1 MNTHSRF
8 KSRPA
13 RFAVLL
19 LALAL
24 PASRALAQDEKG
36 PPHLDP
42 SQHFTI
48 DPVVD
53 GVLIVGGLG
62 FAGLL
67 SLILSTGEIQP
78 VPPGSPDKLLSI
90 DHAAVTQTIDPNA
103 NLYSNIGLYA
113 AYGYAAAESI
123 FSGVKYGK
131 RAFLIDAVLYGE
143 ALAIT
148 QAFTAATK
156 IGVRRPRPIDYI
168 NCQGSATGDCSSTDL
183 QLSFF
188 SGHASTTG
196 SIVGTATYLAFVR
209 DGAHAAR
216 PWITLGVG
224 TALTAFVSY
233 ERVRSGEHF
242 PTDVIMGS
250 MAGAA
255 IGVLVPHFHR
265 RAHYHGGELEAP
277 PVWIGYTPVSRDA
290 GTFTLGGRF

>member
-1 MNTHSRF
+1 MNTRI
-8 KSRPA
+8 A
-13 RFAVLL
+13 TALL
-19 LALAL
+19 LSIAL
-24 PASRALAQDEKG
+24 PASRAHAQDSNG

-42 SQHFTI
+42 TQHFTI

-62 FAGLL
+62 FAELL

-78 VPPGSPDKLLSI
+78 VPPGDPSKLLSI

-103 NLYSNIGLYA
+103 NLYSNIGLYT

-131 RAFLIDAVLYGE
+131 RAFLVDAVLYGE

-148 QAFTAATK
+148 EAFTEATK

-168 NCQGSATGDCSSTDL
+168 NCQGSATGTCSNTDL

-196 SIVGTATYLAFVR
+196 AIVGTATYLAFVR
-209 DGAHAAR
+209 DGAHAPR

>member
-1 MNTHSRF
+1 M
-8 KSRPA
+8 KSRVTIA
-13 RFAVLL
+13 LL
-19 LALAL
+19 LAIAL
-24 PASRALAQDEKG
+24 PASRVRAQDD
-36 PPHLDP
+36 PNVAPHVDP
-42 SQHFTI
+42 TQHFTI

-62 FAGLL
+62 FSELL

-78 VPPGSPDKLLSI
+78 VPPGDPSKLLSI
-90 DHAAVTQTIDPNA
+90 DRAAVTQTIDPNA
-103 NLYSNIGLYA
+103 NTYSNIGLYTA
-113 AYGYAAAESI
+113 FGYAAAESI
-123 FSGVKYGK
+123 YSGVKYGK
-131 RAFLIDAVLYGE
+131 RAFLVDAVLYGE
-143 ALAIT
+143 ALALT
-148 QAFTAATK
+148 QAFTEATK

-168 NCQGSATGDCSSTDL
+168 NCAGTTAGNCSNTDL

-196 SIVGTATYLAFVR
+196 TIAATATYLAFVR
-209 DGAHAAR
+209 DGAHAPR
-216 PWITLGVG
+216 PWITLAAG
-224 TALTAFVSY
+224 TLLTAWVSY

-265 RAHYHGGELEAP
+265 RAHFHGEQLEAP
-277 PVWIGYTPVSRDA
+277 SIWIGYAPVSRDA